1 MRGCWGRQKCGENM
15 VFVKKHAKPFCWVG
29 KRAERQLLPPRPS
42 SPRSEPT
49 GLSPAIVFLGQNKQI
64 WLAQS
69 ASLGWRGAQSPLLGL
84 GQAKLGAGVF
94 LESFLFRGTNPGTER
109 SGTLPAALPRGVGR
123 PSERVGEGA
132 RYLSRRFAG
141 RASKFFSKYSPG
153 AAARLAAPPCALHA
167 AQGDKRD
174 PDSREETGTGR
185 FPGETRVEAAG
196 PIPIALRLPWTPSRV
211 IFWGANGFFWSLLPC
226 CHLRSLPR
234 GRHRPPCSNEGQDL
248 FSYPHPSRGIPSPD
262 VLAGKCLRGERRS
275 VQKCAPLPRGGRAAF
290 GRDTPPFPSEF
301 PSWSETWAGGRR
313 QRLGGI
319 WGEGTL
325 PARSGSLQR
334 SFSQR

>member
-1 MRGCWGRQKCGENM
+1 M

-42 SPRSEPT
+42 SPRSGPT
-49 GLSPAIVFLGQNKQI
+49 GLSPAIIFLGQNKQI

-94 LESFLFRGTNPGTER
+94 LEPFLFRGTNPRTER

-167 AQGDKRD
+167 AQEDKRD
-174 PDSREETGTGR
+174 PESREETGTGR

-234 GRHRPPCSNEGQDL
+234 GRHRPPCSNKGQDL
-248 FSYPHPSRGIPSPD
+248 FSYPHPARGIPSPD
-262 VLAGKCLRGERRS
+262 ALAGRCLRGERRS
-275 VQKCAPLPRGGRAAF
+275 VQKVSRGGDAQLL
-290 GRDTPPFPSEF
+290 GETPPLSLRIPVLERSLGWGKEA
-301 PSWSETWAGGRR
+301 EAGGH
-313 QRLGGI
+313 LG
-319 WGEGTL
+319 
-325 PARSGSLQR
+325 
-334 SFSQR
+334 